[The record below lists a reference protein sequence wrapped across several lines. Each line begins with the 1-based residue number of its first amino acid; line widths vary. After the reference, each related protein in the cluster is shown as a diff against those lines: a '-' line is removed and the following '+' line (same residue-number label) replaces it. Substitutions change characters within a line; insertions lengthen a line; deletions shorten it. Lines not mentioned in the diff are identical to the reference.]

1 MNAIADALR
10 NVTATMQREIDA
22 GGRSTHIDAEDLID
36 IFLALADAI
45 DPPNMTLVDPGSA
58 CPGCGERR
66 ETILVWQED
75 QSVRCGRCR
84 TTYIPGCP
92 GR

>member
-1 MNAIADALR
+1 MNALADALR
-10 NVTATMQREIDA
+10 TVTATMQREID
-22 GGRSTHIDAEDLID
+22 GGSRSTHIDAEDLID
-36 IFLALADAI
+36 ILLALADQI
-45 DPPNMTLVDPGSA
+45 DPPSMALVDPGSA

-66 ETILVWQED
+66 ETILAWQED

-84 TTYIPGCP
+84 TLYLP